1 MEQRRLLLA
10 VPEITLTLQPLEL
23 AECGGGILVEAVG
36 DCLGL
41 LGLTNQDCVT
51 PEHHRHVLDLVP
63 INPSQDLRPARV
75 SGAISDPVQ
84 GGRSAA
90 EKRGWSGRS
99 VQSPGSWVYSS
110 PHPPPEQTYSFS
122 RAAWRGRSWCER
134 VSEPLCCYVS
144 SCKLRQ
150 QEY

>member
-23 AECGGGILVEAVG
+23 AEGGGGILVEAVG

-41 LGLTNQDCVT
+41 LRLTNQDCVT

-63 INPSQDLRPARV
+63 INPSQDLGPARV
-75 SGAISDPVQ
+75 SGD
-84 GGRSAA
+84 RSAA
-90 EKRGWSGRS
+90 EKRGWSGMS

-150 QEY
+150 EEY

>member
-23 AECGGGILVEAVG
+23 TEGGGGILVEAVG

-41 LGLTNQDCVT
+41 LRLTNQDCVT

-63 INPSQDLRPARV
+63 INPSQDLGPARV

-84 GGRSAA
+84 GVKMDGFLF
-90 EKRGWSGRS
+90 
-99 VQSPGSWVYSS
+99 PGFVGTHPDPLFW
-110 PHPPPEQTYSFS
+110 PPPPGCSHL
-122 RAAWRGRSWCER
+122 
-134 VSEPLCCYVS
+134 PLP
-144 SCKLRQ
+144 
-150 QEY
+150 

>member
-23 AECGGGILVEAVG
+23 AEGGGGILVEAVG

-41 LGLTNQDCVT
+41 LRLTNQDCVT

-63 INPSQDLRPARV
+63 INPSQDLGPARV

-84 GGRSAA
+84 GVKMDGFLF
-90 EKRGWSGRS
+90 
-99 VQSPGSWVYSS
+99 PGFL
-110 PHPPPEQTYSFS
+110 PKTQ
-122 RAAWRGRSWCER
+122 RKIER
-134 VSEPLCCYVS
+134 PYPRICGPINHLSDADVLN
-144 SCKLRQ
+144 
-150 QEY
+150 